1 MAGKL
6 WRIELLGGLRVSGE
20 DRVITRFRTQKTGT
34 LLGVLALNL
43 GRAITRARL
52 LELLWPDSDEAAARN
67 SLSVAL
73 SSLRGQLEPPG
84 TPKDSVLV
92 ADRLTVLLRAE
103 TVCCDLVEFERLLTE
118 AQAAERPGQC
128 IELLSQAADLALGEL
143 LDGYVEDWLLPEQLR
158 IAGRRSW
165 ALSELVDRLMAIGD
179 TARALPYAQRLV
191 VDEPS
196 AEASH
201 TRLMALYLAAG
212 EVSAATRQFEQL
224 ERELAAVDEVPSAAA
239 RALLAGVEVQAAPAL
254 TSSTSETPPPLP
266 LAGALAGTLAMLR
279 FEPANDWPGTIE
291 RVLSH
296 GGHLTRPG
304 AAVFGRTTDALDC
317 ALALVRSGGEP
328 LGIALHTG
336 EVGEEQDQGP
346 LARVAEHL
354 LLAGHPGQILCS
366 EPAAALLRRDLQPGV
381 WLVDLGLY
389 RLAPGARPMR
399 VSQVDATDLPE
410 HSFPPLRAEAG
421 QSGNL
426 PHQITRFFGR
436 AAELDRV
443 EGLLLDDRAR
453 LVTLTGPGGTGKT
466 RLALETGH
474 RLLDPFGGS
483 VWFVPLADVWDPE
496 LVHDTILASLG
507 VARPPEREPLEA
519 LSQALA
525 GHQSLLI
532 LDNYEQLVETGALAV
547 HALLE
552 RIPTVSCLV
561 SSRQRLTVAGEHEF
575 AVPPLP
581 TPHGTTEPE
590 LLSRCESVQ
599 LFVDRAQAVRPD
611 FALTATNAPAVAE
624 LCARLEGIPLAIEL
638 AASRAQ
644 VLTPQ
649 QMLERLGK
657 PLDLLVS
664 RRRDTA
670 ERHRT
675 LRAAVEWSY
684 QLLDP
689 ELQAFYARVSVF
701 AGGCSLEAVEAVCDN
716 PLALDDLA
724 LLRESSLLVAE
735 QVGEAVRYRCLETLR
750 AYAAER
756 LAAHGDEPVWQA
768 RHAAFFV
775 DLAESMQTHLE
786 AGEDPAVLA
795 RLEAERENFR
805 RALDWCAEHDPC
817 QGLRLAGALWRFWMV
832 RGYWTEGRAAM
843 TAALA
848 RAEDAPA
855 DLRARVLA
863 RAGHLAYRGGDYDGA
878 RAHLDACLALS
889 RELDDLA
896 GAGNA
901 LNELGKVAWGQ
912 GDYAAAR
919 EFYTES
925 LAARRATGNRWG
937 EAATL
942 GNLGSVASA
951 QCDFAAAGAWLRAS
965 LDLRTE
971 LGDRRGM
978 AGSLANLG
986 VVAFNTGRLDEARE
1000 HFEASLA
1007 LRRETG
1013 DTGGVA
1019 SSLSDLGALLL
1030 ATGDLVAAR
1039 ARYAEALATQREL
1052 GDQRGIA
1059 LTLNNLGIIAF
1070 EQGEWETA
1078 RRLYREGYEA
1088 QTAIGNRRGE
1098 AMALLNLGDIAAAM
1112 GEVEL
1117 AQTRYAEAL
1126 ERFDELGDTRAVL
1139 VARLNLA
1146 DLAIATGHADR
1157 AEVAFRSLLAAA
1169 RERGDEQLETAARKG
1184 LGEALLAL
1192 GRAEEARPE
1201 LVDALH
1207 WFTRYDDRR
1216 GVLACLDDLARAAA
1230 VEGQPDRAARYIT
1243 ASDQQRSHQGVPR
1256 RPCDERWVEPLRT
1269 AELRPIPPESIDA
1282 VLADCELVA

>member
-1 MAGKL
+1 MAGSL
-6 WRIELLGGLRVSGE
+6 WRIELMGGLRVTGE

-34 LLGVLALNL
+34 LLGALALNL
-43 GRAITRARL
+43 GRPMTRARL
-52 LELLWPDSDEAAARN
+52 LELLWPDSDESAGRN

-84 TPKDSVLV
+84 TAQGTVIA
-92 ADRLTVLLRAE
+92 ADRMTIGLRAE
-103 TVCCDLVEFERLLTE
+103 TVECDLTEFERLIDL
-118 AQAAERPGQC
+118 ADDASRPSER
-128 IELLSQAADLALGEL
+128 IDLLSQACDLARGEL
-143 LDGYVEDWLLPEQLR
+143 LDGYTEDWLLPEQLR
-158 IAGRRSW
+158 VAGRRAW
-165 ALSELVDRLMAIGD
+165 ALGELVDMLLAAGD

-191 VDEPS
+191 ADEPA

-201 TRLMALYLAAG
+201 ARLIAAYVAAG
-212 EVSAATRQFEQL
+212 ELSAATRQFAQL
-224 ERELAAVDEVPSAAA
+224 ERELAALDEVPSDCV
-239 RALLAGVEVQAAPAL
+239 RELIAGLELTNVPVVAPASPAPV
-254 TSSTSETPPPLP
+254 TAPTT
-266 LAGALAGTLAMLR
+266 ALSGTLAMLR
-279 FEPANDWPGTIE
+279 FEPADDWPGTIE

-296 GGHLTRPG
+296 GGQLLRPG

-317 ALALVRSGGEP
+317 ALAMARAGEQA
-328 LGIALHTG
+328 LGMALHTG
-336 EVGEEQDQGP
+336 EVDETQEQSG

-389 RLAPGARPMR
+389 RLATGARPMR
-399 VSQVDATDLPE
+399 VSQVDATDLTE

-436 AAELDRV
+436 ATELDRV

-466 RLALETGH
+466 RLAIETGH

-507 VARPPEREPLEA
+507 IARPPERQPLEA

-532 LDNYEQLVETGALAV
+532 LDNYEQLVATGALAV

-561 SSRQRLTVAGEHEF
+561 TSRQRLTVAGEHEY

-581 TPHGTTEPE
+581 TPHGAAEPE
-590 LLSRCESVQ
+590 VLSRCESVQ
-599 LFVDRAQAVRPD
+599 LFVDRAQTVRPD
-611 FALTATNAPAVAE
+611 FALTASNAPAVAE

-644 VLTPQ
+644 VLTPA
-649 QMLERLGK
+649 QMLDRLGK

-689 ELQAFYARVSVF
+689 ELQTFFARLSVF
-701 AGGCSLEAVEAVCDN
+701 AGGWSLEAAEQVCDN

-724 LLRESSLLVAE
+724 LLREGSLLVAE
-735 QVGEAVRYRCLETLR
+735 QVGETVRYRCLETLR

-756 LAAHGDEPVWQA
+756 LTESGEDQTQQA
-768 RHAAFFV
+768 RHAAWYTE
-775 DLAESMQTHLE
+775 LAESMSVHLE
-786 AGEDPAVLA
+786 AGEDPATLA
-795 RLEAERENFR
+795 LLEAERDNFR
-805 RALDWCAEHDPC
+805 RALDWCAEHDASL
-817 QGLRLAGALWRFWMV
+817 GLRLAGALWRFWMV
-832 RGYWTEGRAAM
+832 RGYWSEGRAAM
-843 TAALA
+843 TAALS
-848 RAEDAPA
+848 RATEAPA
-855 DLRARVLA
+855 DLLARVLA
-863 RAGHLAYRGGDYDGA
+863 RAGHLAYRAGDYDQA

-889 RELDDLA
+889 RELDDA
-896 GAGNA
+896 DGVGNA

-912 GDYAAAR
+912 GDFAAAR
-919 EFYTES
+919 EFYSES
-925 LAARRATGNRWG
+925 LAVRRTTGNRWG

-942 GNLGSVASA
+942 GNLGSVAAA
-951 QCDFAAAGAWLRAS
+951 QCDFAAAESWLAES
-965 LDLRTE
+965 LALRE
-971 LGDRRGM
+971 EVGDRRGM
-978 AGSLANLG
+978 GTSRANLG
-986 VVAFNTGRLDEARE
+986 VVAFNTGRLELARG
-1000 HFEASLA
+1000 HFEAALA
-1007 LRRETG
+1007 LRHETG
-1013 DTGGVA
+1013 DTWGVA
-1019 SSLSDLGALLL
+1019 SSLGDLGALLL
-1030 ATGDLVAAR
+1030 ATGDLPSAR

-1052 GDQRGIA
+1052 GDRRGIA
-1059 LTLNNLGIIAF
+1059 LSLNNLGIIAF
-1070 EQGEWETA
+1070 EQGDWEAA

-1088 QTAIGNRRGE
+1088 QQAIGNRGGE
-1098 AMALLNLGDIAAAM
+1098 ALALLNLGDVAAAL

-1117 AQTRYAEAL
+1117 AQTRYTEAL
-1126 ERFDELGDTRAVL
+1126 ARFEELGDPRAAL
-1139 VARLNLA
+1139 VAQLNVA
-1146 DLAIATGHADR
+1146 DLAIATGR
-1157 AEVAFRSLLAAA
+1157 AGVAESAFRKLLHAAQ
-1169 RERGDEQLETAARKG
+1169 ERGDEQLLSAAHKG
-1184 LGEALLAL
+1184 RGEALLVL
-1192 GRAEEARPE
+1192 DRPDEAEPE
-1201 LVDALH
+1201 LLAALQ
-1207 WFTRYDDRR
+1207 WFRR
-1216 GVLACLDDLARAAA
+1216 HGDQRGLLACVDGLARVAAQN
-1230 VEGQPDRAARYIT
+1230 GQVDRAARLLA
-1243 ASDQQRSHQGVPR
+1243 ASDRQRAEHGVPR
-1256 RPCDERWVEPLRT
+1256 RPCDERWLEPLRP
-1269 AELRPIPPESIDA
+1269 ASNAQIIALDA
-1282 VLADCELVA
+1282 LLDEYALVA